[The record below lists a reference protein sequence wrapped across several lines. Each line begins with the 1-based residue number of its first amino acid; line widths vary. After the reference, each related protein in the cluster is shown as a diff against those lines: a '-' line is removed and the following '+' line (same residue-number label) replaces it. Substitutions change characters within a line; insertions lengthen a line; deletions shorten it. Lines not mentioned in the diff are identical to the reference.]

1 VKKQHNV
8 KDGPEVKIIT
18 RILANAYTD
27 LWSEVLDSIRKRVA
41 QKASRRVA

>member
-1 VKKQHNV
+1 MKKRYNL
-8 KDGPEVKIIT
+8 KDGPEVKVIP

-41 QKASRRVA
+41 QKASRRAA